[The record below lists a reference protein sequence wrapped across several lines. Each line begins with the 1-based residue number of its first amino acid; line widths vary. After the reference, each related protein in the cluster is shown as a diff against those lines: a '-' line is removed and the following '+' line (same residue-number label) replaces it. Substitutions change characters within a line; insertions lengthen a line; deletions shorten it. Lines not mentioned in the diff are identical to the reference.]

1 MNNKEK
7 SSFNIYDEEFEVLYQ
22 DIFEDFTSMSNY
34 MVINLLNSIKIA
46 YHNYSKLGALYN
58 LECLYYMLY
67 YTNFD
72 VIEGSSETFNIFR
85 NRLILSKHADF
96 DSIFHELGHAIHYN
110 LFNIK
115 IPNSFKNNITDFKKN
130 NEDKIDEIT
139 LKLLECINYYNIID
153 QDNKLSICS
162 INLISDLLSGL
173 FYLNKNSFYYKYY
186 FYHRYDYF
194 QTEDGKLDI
203 KTLYMEIFAHY
214 NTYFIRNGNITFP
227 FLEKFNGNNIIKD
240 VECLYYSKMK
250 QKYRLLLSKK
260 GVDFLKVNE
269 IQNSIN
275 EPYEEKLRRIEHMNN
290 AFFKRIKKE
299 YGNDTMDYVINKRN
313 HPGNSMEDSQLK
325 KLSINDI
332 ILLYSYNEDIFKQ
345 LEIDKKPNNKYEKD
359 KEKII
364 HYYFNTSNFN
374 YYILDYYLN
383 NRNNNMFSD
392 GDLLYYIQKYY
403 KGNKNLIKQIIE
415 EKLLYV
421 KNKDELFKIKEN
433 YTKKFDYSL
442 QALYEDNNVF
452 IDYYGIKYYINSSIS
467 QQSYKVKGIVEKI
480 HNKIDNCGISNNPIK
495 EVFITKN
502 NDLIEEK
509 YEESNYYHK
518 IVIKYSN
525 T

>member
-1 MNNKEK
+1 M
-7 SSFNIYDEEFEVLYQ
+7 SIY
-22 DIFEDFTSMSNY
+22 
-34 MVINLLNSIKIA
+34 
-46 YHNYSKLGALYN
+46 
-58 LECLYYMLY
+58 
-67 YTNFD
+67 
-72 VIEGSSETFNIFR
+72 
-85 NRLILSKHADF
+85 
-96 DSIFHELGHAIHYN
+96 
-110 LFNIK
+110 
-115 IPNSFKNNITDFKKN
+115 
-130 NEDKIDEIT
+130 
-139 LKLLECINYYNIID
+139 
-153 QDNKLSICS
+153 S

-227 FLEKFNGNNIIKD
+227 FLEKYNGNNIIKD

-250 QKYRLLLSKK
+250 QKYRLLLRKK
-260 GVDFLKVNE
+260 GLDFLKVNE
-269 IQNSIN
+269 IQNIIN
-275 EPYEEKLRRIEHMNN
+275 EPYEEKLRRLEHMNN

-299 YGNDTMDYVINKRN
+299 YGNDAMDYVINKLN
-313 HPGNSMEDSQLK
+313 HPGHSMEDSQFK

-332 ILLYSYNEDIFKQ
+332 ILLYSYNKDEFKH
-345 LEIDKKPNNKYEKD
+345 LEIDKKTNNKYEKD

-374 YYILDYYLN
+374 YYILDYYIN
-383 NRNNNMFSD
+383 NRKNNMFND

-403 KGNKNLIKQIIE
+403 KGNKNLIKQIME

-467 QQSYKVKGIVEKI
+467 PQSYKVKEKIKKI

-509 YEESNYYHK
+509 YEESNYYNK

-525 T
+525 TLDTIDNLIDKKIPNMNKVKRK